1 MSEQPH
7 WLSVR
12 GLNISLSTFYLRTTM
27 MMHDAAMLF
36 MSQARVTVKGLR
48 RHMTVKMLRDS
59 GSHNQKDLAAIA
71 SSAMDG
77 KESGGS
83 TKVQIL

>member
-1 MSEQPH
+1 
-7 WLSVR
+7 
-12 GLNISLSTFYLRTTM
+12 M
-27 MMHDAAMLF
+27 MLLF

-83 TKVQIL
+83 TKSTNLMISSFSVFRRIQSALVRATGRGPKI